1 MKDEGYNEGGLKTSG
16 ATVDPVSGN
25 EVPTGAEPSEVRDN
39 VDAKLSEGEY
49 VVPADVVKFFGVDHF
64 EKLRAK
70 AKKGLSEME
79 EDGRV
84 GGEPTESGYNQG
96 GMVVPNL
103 DELISNAKVR
113 ASKDPEFVQM
123 LASKG
128 IVLQDTKDSG
138 QALQG
143 NMGSPVEMNQGGMVP
158 DYNSYFSGQAPSATS
173 SFNPANYDL
182 GFSSRVP
189 VTTPSAMNRCGPG
202 TVWDETLQMCVL
214 ETPQAA
220 AAPAPA
226 PAPTATEGGDSEDT
240 FSEPGKWMEKYDYS
254 NPEVLVQETMTTLG
268 GSEEDSILGQ
278 IGGFVGSALSG
289 GLLGGIINKSL
300 KTQRYAEAMANAE
313 VLKAQ
318 GLTTEAA
325 QIESAASKYA
335 KENSLNPGGL
345 LDPTKRLT
353 AFALDKVGL
362 GSTTTGQATVKP
374 ATSSSGGGG
383 SAPTTSKKPPAI
395 PSSRAEPEA
404 KYDGTVPGA
413 STQYVGRT
421 DSSGKKAGDVGYKSA
436 LVERQQQ
443 KSRVSQVAE
452 SEGTTA
458 RTDDKGKET
467 YSSKV
472 SRGGGFNKGGFV
484 KPRYKKQ

>member
-16 ATVDPVSGN
+16 AKVDPVSGN

-103 DELISNAKVR
+103 DDLIKNAKVR
-113 ASKDPEFVQM
+113 AARDPEFVRV

-128 IVLQDTKDSG
+128 IVLQDTGDSV
-138 QALQG
+138 QTLEG
-143 NMGSPVEMNQGGMVP
+143 NMGSPIEMNQGGMVP

-173 SFNPANYDL
+173 SFNPADYGL
-182 GFSSRVP
+182 GFSSGAP

-214 ETPQAA
+214 ETPQTQAA
-220 AAPAPA
+220 AAPAS
-226 PAPTATEGGDSEDT
+226 APTTSEEGDSEDT
-240 FSEPGKWMEKYDYS
+240 FTETGKWMKKYDYS
-254 NPEVLVQETMTTLG
+254 NPEVLVEQTMTTLG

-289 GLLGGIINKSL
+289 GLLGGIVNKSL

-313 VLKAQ
+313 VLAAQ
-318 GLTTEAA
+318 GLTAEAA
-325 QIESAASKYA
+325 QVKSAADKYA
-335 KENSLNPGGL
+335 KDNSLKPGGL
-345 LDPTKRLT
+345 LDPSKRLT
-353 AFALDKVGL
+353 EFALDKVGL
-362 GSTTTGQATVKP
+362 GSTTTGKAVKP
-374 ATSSSGGGG
+374 VTSGSGGR
-383 SAPTTSKKPPAI
+383 SPAPITSKRPSAR
-395 PSSRAEPEA
+395 PSSRTEPEA
-404 KYDGTVPGA
+404 KYGGIVPGA
-413 STQYVGRT
+413 SAQYVGRT
-421 DSSGKKAGDVGYKSA
+421 DSSGRKAGDAGYKSA
-436 LVERQQQ
+436 LAERQQQ
-443 KSRVSQVAE
+443 RSRSSQVSK

-458 RTDDKGKET
+458 RTDREGKET

>member
-70 AKKGLSEME
+70 AKKGLSDME

-123 LASKG
+123 LASRG

-143 NMGSPVEMNQGGMVP
+143 NMGSPVEMNQGGVVT
-158 DYNSYFSGQAPSATS
+158 DYNSYFSGQVPSATS
-173 SFNPANYDL
+173 SFNPATYDL
-182 GFSSRVP
+182 GFSSRAP

-214 ETPQAA
+214 ETPQTQAA
-220 AAPAPA
+220 ASA
-226 PAPTATEGGDSEDT
+226 PAPTTAGVEAPDGRFEEAD
-240 FSEPGKWMEKYDYS
+240 PGKWMEKYDYS

-289 GLLGGIINKSL
+289 GLVGGVVNKAL
-300 KTQRYAEAMANAE
+300 KTQRYAEAMANAA

-318 GLTTEAA
+318 GLTTEAV

-335 KENSLNPGGL
+335 ETNSLRPGGI
-345 LDPTKRLT
+345 LDPSKRLSKE
-353 AFALDKVGL
+353 AVDRIGL
-362 GSTTTGQATVKP
+362 SSAPEDQPAPTTPSMGA
-374 ATSSSGGGG
+374 SSGGDAPQS
-383 SAPTTSKKPPAI
+383 SARPV
-395 PSSRAEPEA
+395 SRGEA
-404 KYDGTVPGA
+404 PKSVTPGA
-413 STQYVGRT
+413 TDKYVGRT
-421 DSSGKKAGDVGYKSA
+421 DSSGRKAGDTGYQSALGERQEAETVSKGQEAGKGYK
-436 LVERQQQ
+436 
-443 KSRVSQVAE
+443 
-452 SEGTTA
+452 
-458 RTDDKGKET
+458 
-467 YSSKV
+467 
-472 SRGGGFNKGGFV
+472 GGYGFNKGGFV